1 MKQLLI
7 NIAALAYDERQC
19 AISILKDALDW
30 QEGATLPQD
39 ERKRTSLFGAI
50 AKEIFTIEHI
60 FFQLGSKNPEWCL
73 MKHLLDCMPEGN
85 NEQQTYLIALSELFD
100 SNIPD
105 IELAMR
111 KYDCGV
117 WSTAKLLR
125 NIILNLNTFKSRA
138 EGETK

>member
-7 NIAALAYDERQC
+7 NIAALPYDERED
-19 AISILKDALDW
+19 AIVLLKDALDW
-30 QEGATLPQD
+30 KEGATLPDD

-73 MKHLLDCMPEGN
+73 MKHLLECMPEGN
-85 NEQQTYLIALSELFD
+85 HEQNLYLIALSELFD

-111 KYDCGV
+111 KYDCGL
-117 WSTAKLLR
+117 WSTAKLIR
-125 NIILNLNTFKSRA
+125 SIISGMESFKILA
-138 EGETK
+138 KG